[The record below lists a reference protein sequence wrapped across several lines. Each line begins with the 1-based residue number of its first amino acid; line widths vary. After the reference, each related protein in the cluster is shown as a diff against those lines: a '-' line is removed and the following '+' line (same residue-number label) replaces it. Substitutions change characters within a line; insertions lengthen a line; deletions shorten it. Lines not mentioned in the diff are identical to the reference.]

1 MRMRGKIKVGL
12 MLREKGWNMGL
23 SGREEMW

>member
-12 MLREKGWNMGL
+12 MLREKGRNKGL
-23 SGREEMW
+23 SGRGEMW